1 MEVKIFHVDLT
12 GVFTQDLHKIESEIN
27 SFLVGKDFVSMQQS
41 ILQDHV
47 TNHPK
52 LIVTVVAKKKI

>member
-1 MEVKIFHVDLT
+1 LEVKIFSVDLV

-27 SFLVGKDFVSMQQS
+27 VYLTNKDFVSMEQS

-52 LIVTVVAKKKI
+52 LIITVVAKKKA

>member
-1 MEVKIFHVDLT
+1 MEVKIFSVDLT

-27 SFLVGKDFVSMQQS
+27 LYLTNKDFVSMEQS

-52 LIVTVVAKKKI
+52 LIITIVAKKKI

>member
-1 MEVKIFHVDLT
+1 MEVKIFSVDLV
-12 GVFTQDLHKIESEIN
+12 GVFTQDLHKIESEMT
-27 SFLVGKDFVSMQQS
+27 SFLSTHEFVSMEQS

-52 LIVTVVAKKKI
+52 LIITVVAKKKA

>member
-1 MEVKIFHVDLT
+1 MEVKIFSVDLT
-12 GVFTQDLHKIESEIN
+12 GVLNQDLHKIESDIN
-27 SFLVGKDFVSMQQS
+27 YFLANKEFVSMEQS

-52 LIVTVVAKKKI
+52 LIISVVAKKKA